1 MTGFNPWI
9 DVAVVL
15 GAMAVLGVI
24 CYIGHK
30 YDKHQQSKLRGA
42 TRC

>member
-1 MTGFNPWI
+1 MIGFNPWL
-9 DVAVVL
+9 DVAIVGSAMVVL
-15 GAMAVLGVI
+15 AFI
-24 CYIGHK
+24 CFVGHK